1 MMMMMTNYVNDA
13 DNLNNNFNTDN
24 LDHREGNCSIHEH
37 NSLILFLPTY
47 LPTYL
52 YVPSPLFHRPPAW

>member
-1 MMMMMTNYVNDA
+1 MMMMMMINYANDA

-24 LDHREGNCSIHEH
+24 LDQRDGSCSIHEH
-37 NSLILFLPTY
+37 NSLIY

-52 YVPSPLFHRPPAW
+52 YVPSPLFHSPPAW